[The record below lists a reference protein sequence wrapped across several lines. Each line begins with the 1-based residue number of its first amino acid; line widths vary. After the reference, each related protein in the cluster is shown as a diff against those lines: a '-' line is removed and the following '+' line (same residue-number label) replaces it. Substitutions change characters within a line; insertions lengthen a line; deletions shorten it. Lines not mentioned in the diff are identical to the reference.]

1 MDRTKGRE
9 RGYRMNRRQTG
20 TAYERRAGEY
30 LKEQGYELIG
40 YNFRCRQ
47 GEIDI
52 IARDG
57 RYLVF
62 VEVKYRGTARWGDS
76 LSAVDFRKQ
85 QRISRTALYYLA
97 RHGYGTETPCRFDV
111 VGITPTGTTLIKNAF
126 EFRG

>member
-1 MDRTKGRE
+1 MTGEKENGSKRE
-9 RGYRMNRRQTG
+9 LGFQYEEEAVRYSKDQGYRILCR
-20 TAYERRAGEY
+20 
-30 LKEQGYELIG
+30 
-40 YNFRCRQ
+40 NFSCRQ

-52 IARDG
+52 VAKEG
-57 RYLVF
+57 CYLCF

>member
-1 MDRTKGRE
+1 MKKGVCSSKAV
-9 RGYRMNRRQTG
+9 GNQ
-20 TAYERRAGEY
+20 YEALAAEY
-30 LKEQGYELIG
+30 LQKEGYDIIER
-40 YNFRCRQ
+40 NFHCRQ
-47 GEIDI
+47 GEIDLV
-52 IARDG
+52 ARDG
-57 RYLVF
+57 EYLCF